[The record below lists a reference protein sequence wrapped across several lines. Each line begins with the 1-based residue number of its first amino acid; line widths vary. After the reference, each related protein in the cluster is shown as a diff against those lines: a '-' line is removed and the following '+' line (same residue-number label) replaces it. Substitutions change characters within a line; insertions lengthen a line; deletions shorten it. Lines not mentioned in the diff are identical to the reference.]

1 MRSKIFLSIAL
12 LIAFFSSHSQT
23 VILYTDDFAGSSYE
37 IGAGSYDYMTLL
49 RAGITMVRSVRVQ
62 KGMQVTLYENDNYT
76 GKSLVITEDA
86 PMKYLL
92 AKGYGQISQNVSLVV
107 APYTKTSEGPVVT
120 IFKDNFSGPSKK
132 LTEGFYDFM
141 DLGAVDND
149 QLSSVKIPKG
159 WRVTLYEHKESKGRS
174 LALTTDAN
182 ASLLIK
188 NKFND
193 LTSSILVE
201 QLLPPE
207 VTPPVKAPP
216 VIPETK
222 TPEYPT
228 TPDQP
233 APATPADDPANPTV
247 VIYQGD
253 RTGESKRLAPG
264 IYDTDQLEI
273 GDNEISSVHIP
284 AGVSVVLY
292 DQPRFKGKS
301 LRLDEDA
308 STAFLD
314 AKGFNNVASS
324 ISVELTPRVMI
335 YTDAF
340 SGNSASFAPGYY
352 HVNELGIEND
362 ELSSVRLFAD
372 TWVLLFEHNN
382 FKGRSI
388 LLTKDASADFIAG
401 KGFDNLASSMIVGT
415 SDMPLPEVT
424 IYRDNFANPLKT
436 LVPGEY
442 PVLDN
447 VNDQLSSLKIPRGLR
462 VTLFEDVAF
471 GGRSIIINTSVGDD
485 FLRANRFDDAVSSIK
500 IEQVD
505 PRDLVVTLYS
515 ETFKG
520 NSQELKPGRYL
531 VRDITLARNT
541 LTSLRVPEGMLVTLY
556 EHDNFRGIYETTDRD
571 KDFSS
576 FKMFD
581 NFYSSFIVED
591 VFKPIISS
599 PTVTTTTEAQPVI
612 RDPETVPI
620 TVITVTEEDR
630 FEACK
635 LSDKDYQTALKA
647 IEKKG
652 FSSDRMT
659 VAQLATK
666 NKCLTN
672 NQIRGIAKLLGFE
685 DQRLEFV
692 KTMYDQAIEK
702 STYYTLDDTFVFM
715 SSKDDFA
722 KFLSSKE

>member
-1 MRSKIFLSIAL
+1 MKLKTLLSIILPML
-12 LIAFFSSHSQT
+12 LFNLHAQT

-37 IGAGSYDYMTLL
+37 VGPGSYDYMTLL

-62 KGMQVTLYENDNYT
+62 KGMQVTLYENDQYT
-76 GKSLVITEDA
+76 GRSLVITEDA

-92 AKGYGQISQNVSLVV
+92 AKGYGQVAQNVSLVV
-107 APYTKTSEGPVVT
+107 APYTPASAGPGVA
-120 IFKDNFSGPSKK
+120 IYKDNFSGASKK
-132 LTEGFYDFM
+132 LTEGFYDFT

-159 WRVTLYEHKESKGRS
+159 WSVTLYEHKESKGRS
-174 LALTTDAN
+174 LVLTADAN
-182 ASLLIK
+182 AALLIK

-193 LTSSILVE
+193 VTSSILVE
-201 QLLPPE
+201 KLPPPE
-207 VTPPVKAPP
+207 VPAPIKTPPV
-216 VIPETK
+216 VPETK
-222 TPEYPT
+222 TPEDPIL
-228 TPDQP
+228 PQQP
-233 APATPADDPANPTV
+233 ASPDDDPANPMVT
-247 VIYQGD
+247 IYQGD
-253 RTGESKRLAPG
+253 RSGESKRLAPG

-273 GDNEISSVHIP
+273 GDNELSSIHIP

-292 DQPRFKGKS
+292 DQPKFKGKS

-314 AKGFNNVASS
+314 AQGFNNTTSS
-324 ISVELTPRVMI
+324 LWVELTPRVII
-335 YTDAF
+335 YSDAF
-340 SGNSASFAPGYY
+340 TGNSASLTPGYY
-352 HVNELGIEND
+352 HVNQLGIEND

-382 FKGRSI
+382 FRGRSI

-415 SDMPLPEVT
+415 SDIPLPQVT
-424 IYRDNFANPLKT
+424 LYRDNFANPLAT

-447 VNDQLSSLKIPRGLR
+447 FDNQLSSIKIPRGLR

-471 GGRSIIINTSVGDD
+471 GGRAVTLNASVGDD
-485 FLRANRFDDAVSSIK
+485 FLRANKFDDAVSSIK
-500 IEQVD
+500 VEQAD
-505 PRDLVVTLYS
+505 PRALVVTLYS

-556 EHDNFRGIYETTDRD
+556 EHDNFRGVYETADRD
-571 KDFSS
+571 KDFSP

-591 VFKPIISS
+591 IFRPIFSA
-599 PTVTTTTEAQPVI
+599 PPVTTTTEAQPI
-612 RDPETVPI
+612 IPDKEPEPTTI
-620 TVITVTEEDR
+620 TTAVEEDA
-630 FEACK
+630 FELCK
-635 LSDKDYQTALKA
+635 LSDRDYQTALKA

-672 NQIRGIAKLLGFE
+672 DQIRGIAKLLGFE

-692 KTMYDQAIEK
+692 KNMYDQAIEK
-702 STYYTLDDTFVFM
+702 STFYTLDDVFVFM
-715 SSKDDFA
+715 SSKDDLA
-722 KFLSSKE
+722 KFLTSKH

>member
-1 MRSKIFLSIAL
+1 
-12 LIAFFSSHSQT
+12 
-23 VILYTDDFAGSSYE
+23 
-37 IGAGSYDYMTLL
+37 
-49 RAGITMVRSVRVQ
+49 
-62 KGMQVTLYENDNYT
+62 
-76 GKSLVITEDA
+76 
-86 PMKYLL
+86 
-92 AKGYGQISQNVSLVV
+92 
-107 APYTKTSEGPVVT
+107 
-120 IFKDNFSGPSKK
+120 
-132 LTEGFYDFM
+132 
-141 DLGAVDND
+141 
-149 QLSSVKIPKG
+149 
-159 WRVTLYEHKESKGRS
+159 
-174 LALTTDAN
+174 
-182 ASLLIK
+182 
-188 NKFND
+188 
-193 LTSSILVE
+193 
-201 QLLPPE
+201 
-207 VTPPVKAPP
+207 
-216 VIPETK
+216 
-222 TPEYPT
+222 
-228 TPDQP
+228 
-233 APATPADDPANPTV
+233 
-247 VIYQGD
+247 
-253 RTGESKRLAPG
+253 
-264 IYDTDQLEI
+264 
-273 GDNEISSVHIP
+273 
-284 AGVSVVLY
+284 
-292 DQPRFKGKS
+292 
-301 LRLDEDA
+301 A

-340 SGNSASFAPGYY
+340 SGNSASFSPGYY

-401 KGFDNLASSMIVGT
+401 KGFDNVASSMIVGT

-424 IYRDNFANPLKT
+424 IYRDNFANPLRS

-442 PVLDN
+442 PVLEN
-447 VNDQLSSLKIPRGLR
+447 FNDQLSSLKIPRGLR

-471 GGRSIIINTSVGDD
+471 GGRSVTINTSVGDD
-485 FLRANRFDDAVSSIK
+485 FLRTNKFDNAVSSIK
-500 IEQVD
+500 VEQVD

-515 ETFKG
+515 ETYQG
-520 NSQELKPGRYL
+520 NSQQLKPGRYL
-531 VRDITLARNT
+531 VRDITLAPNT

-556 EHDNFRGIYETTDRD
+556 EHDNFRGVYETTDRD
-571 KDFSS
+571 KDFSP

-591 VFKPIISS
+591 IFKPVISS
-599 PTVTTTTEAQPVI
+599 PVVTTTTESQPIV
-612 RDPETVPI
+612 RDKEPEPI
-620 TVITVTEEDR
+620 VTTIVEDDR
-630 FEACK
+630 FETCK
-635 LSDKDYQTALKA
+635 LSDNDYQIALKA

-692 KTMYDQAIEK
+692 KSMYDQAIEK
-702 STYYTLDDTFVFM
+702 STYYTLDDVFVFM

>member
-1 MRSKIFLSIAL
+1 MKLKTLLSIIL
-12 LIAFFSSHSQT
+12 PMLFFNLHAQT

-37 IGAGSYDYMTLL
+37 VGPGSYDYMTLL

-76 GKSLVITEDA
+76 GRSLVITEDA

-92 AKGYGQISQNVSLVV
+92 AKGYGQIAQNVSLVV
-107 APYTKTSEGPVVT
+107 APYTPANAGPAV
-120 IFKDNFSGPSKK
+120 IIYKDNFSGASKK
-132 LTEGFYDFM
+132 LTEGFYDFT

-149 QLSSVKIPKG
+149 QLSSVRIPKG
-159 WRVTLYEHKESKGRS
+159 WSVTLYEHKESKGRS
-174 LALTTDAN
+174 LVLTADAN
-182 ASLLIK
+182 AALLIK

-193 LTSSILVE
+193 ITSSILVE
-201 QLLPPE
+201 KLPPPE
-207 VTPPVKAPP
+207 VPAPVKTPP

-222 TPEYPT
+222 TPEDPIL
-228 TPDQP
+228 PQQP
-233 APATPADDPANPTV
+233 ASPGHDPANPMIT
-247 VIYQGD
+247 IYQGD
-253 RTGESKRLAPG
+253 RSGESKRLAPG

-273 GDNEISSVHIP
+273 GDNELSSIHIP

-292 DQPRFKGKS
+292 DQPKFKGKS

-314 AKGFNNVASS
+314 ARGFNNTTSS
-324 ISVELTPRVMI
+324 LSVELTPRVII

-340 SGNSASFAPGYY
+340 TGNSASLTPGYY
-352 HVNELGIEND
+352 HVNQLGIDND
-362 ELSSVRLFAD
+362 ELSSVKLFAD

-388 LLTKDASADFIAG
+388 LLTQDASADFIAG
-401 KGFDNLASSMIVGT
+401 RRFDNLASSMIVGT
-415 SDMPLPEVT
+415 SDIPLPQVT
-424 IYRDNFANPLKT
+424 LYRDNFANPLAT

-442 PVLDN
+442 LVLDN
-447 VNDQLSSLKIPRGLR
+447 FDNQLSSIKIPRGLR
-462 VTLFEDVAF
+462 VTLFEEVAF
-471 GGRSIIINTSVGDD
+471 GGRAVTLNASVGDD
-485 FLRANRFDDAVSSIK
+485 FLRTNKFDDAVSSIK
-500 IEQVD
+500 VEQVD
-505 PRDLVVTLYS
+505 PRELVVTLYS
-515 ETFKG
+515 ESFKG

-531 VRDITLARNT
+531 VRDITLPRNT
-541 LTSLRVPEGMLVTLY
+541 LTSVHVPEGMLLTLY
-556 EHDNFRGIYETTDRD
+556 EHDNFRGVYETADRD
-571 KDFSS
+571 KDFSP

-591 VFKPIISS
+591 IFRPILSA
-599 PTVTTTTEAQPVI
+599 PPVTTTTEAQPI
-612 RDPETVPI
+612 IPDKEPKPTTITTV
-620 TVITVTEEDR
+620 VEEDP
-630 FEACK
+630 FELCK
-635 LSDKDYQTALKA
+635 LSDRDYQTALKA

-672 NQIRGIAKLLGFE
+672 DQIRGIARLLGFE

-692 KTMYDQAIEK
+692 KSMYDQAIEK
-702 STYYTLDDTFVFM
+702 STFYTLDDVFVFM

-722 KFLSSKE
+722 KFLTSKH

>member
-1 MRSKIFLSIAL
+1 MKLKTLLSIIL
-12 LIAFFSSHSQT
+12 LMLFFNLHAQT

-37 IGAGSYDYMTLL
+37 VGPGSYDYMTLL

-62 KGMQVTLYENDNYT
+62 KGMQVTMYENDNYT
-76 GKSLVITEDA
+76 GRSLVITEDA

-92 AKGYGQISQNVSLVV
+92 AKGYGQIAQNVSLIV
-107 APYTKTSEGPVVT
+107 APYAPANAGPAVT
-120 IFKDNFSGPSKK
+120 IYKDNFSGASKK
-132 LTEGFYDFM
+132 LTEGFYDFT

-159 WRVTLYEHKESKGRS
+159 WSVTLYEHKESKGRS
-174 LALTTDAN
+174 LVLTADAN
-182 ASLLIK
+182 AALLIK

-193 LTSSILVE
+193 VTSSILVE
-201 QLLPPE
+201 KLPPPE
-207 VTPPVKAPP
+207 VPAPVKTPP

-222 TPEYPT
+222 TPEDPIL
-228 TPDQP
+228 PQQP
-233 APATPADDPANPTV
+233 ASPGDDPANPMIT
-247 VIYQGD
+247 IYQGD
-253 RTGESKRLAPG
+253 RSGEFKRLAPG

-273 GDNEISSVHIP
+273 GDNELSSIHIP

-292 DQPRFKGKS
+292 DQPKFKGKS

-314 AKGFNNVASS
+314 ARGFNNTTSS
-324 ISVELTPRVMI
+324 LSVELTPRVII

-340 SGNSASFAPGYY
+340 TGNSASLTPGYY
-352 HVNELGIEND
+352 HVNQLGIDND
-362 ELSSVRLFAD
+362 ELSSVKLFAD

-388 LLTKDASADFIAG
+388 LLTQDASADFIAG
-401 KGFDNLASSMIVGT
+401 RRFDNLASSMIVGT
-415 SDMPLPEVT
+415 SDIPLPQVT
-424 IYRDNFANPLKT
+424 LYRDNFANLLAT

-447 VNDQLSSLKIPRGLR
+447 FDNQLSSIKIPRGLR

-471 GGRSIIINTSVGDD
+471 GGRAVTLNASVGDD
-485 FLRANRFDDAVSSIK
+485 FLRTNKFDDAVSSIK
-500 IEQVD
+500 VEQVD
-505 PRDLVVTLYS
+505 PRELVVTLYS
-515 ETFKG
+515 ESFKG

-531 VRDITLARNT
+531 VRDITLPRNT
-541 LTSLRVPEGMLVTLY
+541 LTSVHVPEGMLLTLY
-556 EHDNFRGIYETTDRD
+556 EHDNFRGVYETADRD
-571 KDFSS
+571 KDFSP

-591 VFKPIISS
+591 IFRPILSA
-599 PTVTTTTEAQPVI
+599 PPVTTTTEAQPI
-612 RDPETVPI
+612 IPDKEPEPTTII
-620 TVITVTEEDR
+620 TVVEEDL
-630 FEACK
+630 FELCK
-635 LSDKDYQTALKA
+635 LSDRDYQTALKT

-672 NQIRGIAKLLGFE
+672 DQIRGVAKLLGFE

-692 KTMYDQAIEK
+692 KSMYDQAIEK
-702 STYYTLDDTFVFM
+702 STFYTLDDLFVFM

-722 KFLSSKE
+722 KFLTSKH

>member
-1 MRSKIFLSIAL
+1 MKLKTLSSIIL
-12 LIAFFSSHSQT
+12 LMLFFNLHAQT

-37 IGAGSYDYMTLL
+37 VGPGSYDYMTLL

-62 KGMQVTLYENDNYT
+62 KGMQVTMYENDNYT
-76 GKSLVITEDA
+76 GRSLVITEDA

-92 AKGYGQISQNVSLVV
+92 AKGYGQVAQNVSLIV
-107 APYTKTSEGPVVT
+107 APYAPANAGPAVT
-120 IFKDNFSGPSKK
+120 IYKDNFSGASKK
-132 LTEGFYDFM
+132 LTEGLYDFT

-159 WRVTLYEHKESKGRS
+159 WSVTLYEHKESKGRS
-174 LALTTDAN
+174 LVLTADAN
-182 ASLLIK
+182 AAFLIK

-193 LTSSILVE
+193 VTSSILVE
-201 QLLPPE
+201 KLPPPE
-207 VTPPVKAPP
+207 VPAPVKTPP

-222 TPEYPT
+222 TPEDPIL
-228 TPDQP
+228 PQQP
-233 APATPADDPANPTV
+233 ASPGDDPANPMIT
-247 VIYQGD
+247 IYQGD
-253 RTGESKRLAPG
+253 RSGESKRLAPG

-273 GDNEISSVHIP
+273 GDNELSSIHIP

-292 DQPRFKGKS
+292 DQPKFKGKS

-314 AKGFNNVASS
+314 ARGFNNTTSS
-324 ISVELTPRVMI
+324 LSVELTPRVII
-335 YTDAF
+335 YADAF
-340 SGNSASFAPGYY
+340 TGNSASLTPGYY
-352 HVNELGIEND
+352 HVNQLGIDND
-362 ELSSVRLFAD
+362 ELSSVKLFAD

-388 LLTKDASADFIAG
+388 LLTQDASADFIAG
-401 KGFDNLASSMIVGT
+401 RRFDNLASSMIVGT
-415 SDMPLPEVT
+415 SDIPLPQVT
-424 IYRDNFANPLKT
+424 LYRDNFANLLAT

-447 VNDQLSSLKIPRGLR
+447 FDNQLSSIKIPRGLR

-471 GGRSIIINTSVGDD
+471 GGRAVTLNASVGDD
-485 FLRANRFDDAVSSIK
+485 FLRTNKFDDAVSSIK
-500 IEQVD
+500 VEQVD
-505 PRDLVVTLYS
+505 PRELVVTLYS
-515 ETFKG
+515 ESFKG

-531 VRDITLARNT
+531 VRDITLPRNT
-541 LTSLRVPEGMLVTLY
+541 LTSVHVPEGMLLTLY
-556 EHDNFRGIYETTDRD
+556 EHDNFRGVYETADRD
-571 KDFSS
+571 KDFSP

-591 VFKPIISS
+591 IFRPILSA
-599 PTVTTTTEAQPVI
+599 PPVTTTTEAQPI
-612 RDPETVPI
+612 IPDKEPEPTTII
-620 TVITVTEEDR
+620 TVVEEDP
-630 FEACK
+630 FELCK
-635 LSDKDYQTALKA
+635 LGDRDYQTALKA

-672 NQIRGIAKLLGFE
+672 DQIRGIAKLLGFE

-692 KTMYDQAIEK
+692 KSMYDQAIEK
-702 STYYTLDDTFVFM
+702 STFYTLDDVFVFM

-722 KFLSSKE
+722 KFLTSKH

>member
-1 MRSKIFLSIAL
+1 MKLKTLLSIIL
-12 LIAFFSSHSQT
+12 PMLFFNLHAQT

-37 IGAGSYDYMTLL
+37 VGPGSYDYMTLL

-62 KGMQVTLYENDNYT
+62 KGMQVTLYENDQYT
-76 GKSLVITEDA
+76 GRSLVITEDA

-92 AKGYGQISQNVSLVV
+92 AKGYGQIAQNVSLVV
-107 APYTKTSEGPVVT
+107 ASYTPANAGPAV
-120 IFKDNFSGPSKK
+120 IIYKDNFSGASKK
-132 LTEGFYDFM
+132 LTEGFYDFT

-159 WRVTLYEHKESKGRS
+159 WSVTLYEHKESKGRS
-174 LALTTDAN
+174 LVLTADAN
-182 ASLLIK
+182 AALLIK

-193 LTSSILVE
+193 VTSSILVE
-201 QLLPPE
+201 KLPLPE
-207 VTPPVKAPP
+207 VPAPVKTPP

-222 TPEYPT
+222 TPEDPIH
-228 TPDQP
+228 PQQP
-233 APATPADDPANPTV
+233 ASPGDDPANPMIT
-247 VIYQGD
+247 IYQGD
-253 RTGESKRLAPG
+253 RSGESKRLAPG

-273 GDNEISSVHIP
+273 GDNELSSIHIP

-292 DQPRFKGKS
+292 DQPKFKGKS

-308 STAFLD
+308 GTAFLD
-314 AKGFNNVASS
+314 ARGFNNTTSS
-324 ISVELTPRVMI
+324 LSVELTPRVII
-335 YTDAF
+335 YADAF
-340 SGNSASFAPGYY
+340 TGNSASLTPGYY
-352 HVNELGIEND
+352 HVNQLGIDND
-362 ELSSVRLFAD
+362 ELSSVKLFAD

-388 LLTKDASADFIAG
+388 LLTQDASADFIAG
-401 KGFDNLASSMIVGT
+401 RRFDNLASSMIVGT
-415 SDMPLPEVT
+415 SDIPLPQVT
-424 IYRDNFANPLKT
+424 LYRDNFTNPLAT

-447 VNDQLSSLKIPRGLR
+447 FDNQLSSIKIPRGLR

-471 GGRSIIINTSVGDD
+471 GDRAVTLNASVGDD
-485 FLRANRFDDAVSSIK
+485 FLRTNKFDDAVSSIK
-500 IEQVD
+500 VEQLD
-505 PRDLVVTLYS
+505 PRELVVTLYS
-515 ETFKG
+515 ESFKG

-531 VRDITLARNT
+531 VRDITLPRNT
-541 LTSLRVPEGMLVTLY
+541 LTSVHVPEGMLLTLY
-556 EHDNFRGIYETTDRD
+556 EHDNFRGVYETADRD
-571 KDFSS
+571 KDFSP

-591 VFKPIISS
+591 IFRPILSA
-599 PTVTTTTEAQPVI
+599 PPVTTTTEAQPI
-612 RDPETVPI
+612 IPDKEPEPTTII
-620 TVITVTEEDR
+620 TVVEEDP
-630 FEACK
+630 FELCK
-635 LSDKDYQTALKA
+635 LGDRDYQTALKA

-672 NQIRGIAKLLGFE
+672 DQIRGIAKLLGFE

-692 KTMYDQAIEK
+692 KSMYDQAIEK
-702 STYYTLDDTFVFM
+702 STFYTLDDVFVFM

-722 KFLSSKE
+722 KFLTSKH

>member
-1 MRSKIFLSIAL
+1 MKLKTLLSIIL
-12 LIAFFSSHSQT
+12 LMLFFNLHAQT

-37 IGAGSYDYMTLL
+37 VGPGSYDYMTLL

-62 KGMQVTLYENDNYT
+62 KGMQVTMYENDNYT
-76 GKSLVITEDA
+76 GRSLVITEDA

-92 AKGYGQISQNVSLVV
+92 AKGYGQVAQNVSLIV
-107 APYTKTSEGPVVT
+107 APYAPANAGPAVT
-120 IFKDNFSGPSKK
+120 IYKDNFSGASKK
-132 LTEGFYDFM
+132 LTEGFYDFT

-159 WRVTLYEHKESKGRS
+159 WSVILYEHKESKGRS
-174 LALTTDAN
+174 LVLTADAN
-182 ASLLIK
+182 AALLIK

-193 LTSSILVE
+193 VTSSILVE
-201 QLLPPE
+201 KLPPPE
-207 VTPPVKAPP
+207 VPAPVKTPP

-222 TPEYPT
+222 TPEDPIL
-228 TPDQP
+228 PQQP
-233 APATPADDPANPTV
+233 ASHGDDPANPTIT
-247 VIYQGD
+247 IYQGD
-253 RTGESKRLAPG
+253 RSGESKRLAPG

-273 GDNEISSVHIP
+273 GDNELSSIHIP

-292 DQPRFKGKS
+292 DQPKFKGKS

-314 AKGFNNVASS
+314 ARGFNNTTSS
-324 ISVELTPRVMI
+324 LSVELTPRVII

-340 SGNSASFAPGYY
+340 TGNSASLTPGYY
-352 HVNELGIEND
+352 HVNQLGIDND
-362 ELSSVRLFAD
+362 ELSSVKLFAD

-388 LLTKDASADFIAG
+388 LLTQDASADFIAG
-401 KGFDNLASSMIVGT
+401 RRFDNLASSMIVGT
-415 SDMPLPEVT
+415 SDIPLPQVT
-424 IYRDNFANPLKT
+424 LYRDNFANLLAT

-447 VNDQLSSLKIPRGLR
+447 FDNQLSSIKIPRGLR
-462 VTLFEDVAF
+462 VTLFEDVVF
-471 GGRSIIINTSVGDD
+471 GGRAVTLNASVGDD
-485 FLRANRFDDAVSSIK
+485 FLRTNKFDDAVSSIK
-500 IEQVD
+500 VEQVD
-505 PRDLVVTLYS
+505 PRELVVTLYS
-515 ETFKG
+515 ESFKG

-531 VRDITLARNT
+531 VRDITLPRNT
-541 LTSLRVPEGMLVTLY
+541 LTSVHVPEGMLLTLY
-556 EHDNFRGIYETTDRD
+556 EHDNFRGVYETADRD
-571 KDFSS
+571 KDFSP

-591 VFKPIISS
+591 IFRPILSA
-599 PTVTTTTEAQPVI
+599 PPVTTTTEAQPI
-612 RDPETVPI
+612 IPDKEPEPTTII
-620 TVITVTEEDR
+620 TVVEEDP
-630 FEACK
+630 FELCK
-635 LSDKDYQTALKA
+635 LSDRDYQTALKA

-672 NQIRGIAKLLGFE
+672 DQIRGIAKLLGFE

-692 KTMYDQAIEK
+692 KSMYDQAIEK
-702 STYYTLDDTFVFM
+702 STFYTLDDVFVFM

-722 KFLSSKE
+722 KFLTSKE

>member
-1 MRSKIFLSIAL
+1 MKLKTLLSIIL
-12 LIAFFSSHSQT
+12 LMLFFNLHAQT

-37 IGAGSYDYMTLL
+37 VGPGSYDYMTLL

-62 KGMQVTLYENDNYT
+62 KGMQVTMYENDNYT
-76 GKSLVITEDA
+76 GRSLVITEDA

-92 AKGYGQISQNVSLVV
+92 AKGYGQVAQNVSLVV
-107 APYTKTSEGPVVT
+107 APYTPANAGPAV
-120 IFKDNFSGPSKK
+120 IIYKDNFSGASKK
-132 LTEGFYDFM
+132 LTEGFYDFT

-159 WRVTLYEHKESKGRS
+159 WSVILYEHKESKGRS
-174 LALTTDAN
+174 LVLTADAN
-182 ASLLIK
+182 AALLIR

-193 LTSSILVE
+193 VTSSILVE
-201 QLLPPE
+201 KLPPPE
-207 VTPPVKAPP
+207 VPAPVKTPPVA
-216 VIPETK
+216 PETK
-222 TPEYPT
+222 TPEDPIL
-228 TPDQP
+228 PQQP
-233 APATPADDPANPTV
+233 ASPSDDPANPMIT
-247 VIYQGD
+247 IYQGD
-253 RTGESKRLAPG
+253 RSGESKRLAPG

-273 GDNEISSVHIP
+273 GDNELSSIHIP

-292 DQPRFKGKS
+292 DQPKFKGKS

-314 AKGFNNVASS
+314 ARGFNNTTSS
-324 ISVELTPRVMI
+324 LSVELTPRVII

-340 SGNSASFAPGYY
+340 TGNSASLTPGYY
-352 HVNELGIEND
+352 HVNQLGIDND
-362 ELSSVRLFAD
+362 ELSSVKLFAD

-388 LLTKDASADFIAG
+388 LLTQDAPADFIAG
-401 KGFDNLASSMIVGT
+401 RRFDNLASSMIVGT
-415 SDMPLPEVT
+415 SDIPLPQVT
-424 IYRDNFANPLKT
+424 LYRDNFANPLAT

-447 VNDQLSSLKIPRGLR
+447 FDNQLSSIKIPRGLR
-462 VTLFEDVAF
+462 VTLFEEVAF
-471 GGRSIIINTSVGDD
+471 GGRAVTLNASVGDD
-485 FLRANRFDDAVSSIK
+485 FLRTNKFDDAVSSIK
-500 IEQVD
+500 VEQVD
-505 PRDLVVTLYS
+505 PRELVVTLYS
-515 ETFKG
+515 ESFKG

-531 VRDITLARNT
+531 VRDITLPRNT
-541 LTSLRVPEGMLVTLY
+541 LTSVHVPEGMLVTLY
-556 EHDNFRGIYETTDRD
+556 EHDNFRGVYETADRD
-571 KDFSS
+571 KDFSP

-591 VFKPIISS
+591 IFRPILSA
-599 PTVTTTTEAQPVI
+599 PPVTTTTEAQPI
-612 RDPETVPI
+612 IPDKEPEPTTII
-620 TVITVTEEDR
+620 TVVEEDL
-630 FEACK
+630 FELCK
-635 LSDKDYQTALKA
+635 LSDRDYQTALKA

-672 NQIRGIAKLLGFE
+672 DQIRGVAKLLGFE

-692 KTMYDQAIEK
+692 KSMYDQAIEK
-702 STYYTLDDTFVFM
+702 STFYTLDDVFVFM

-722 KFLSSKE
+722 KFLTSKH

>member
-1 MRSKIFLSIAL
+1 MKLKTLLSIIL
-12 LIAFFSSHSQT
+12 LMLFFNLHAQT

-37 IGAGSYDYMTLL
+37 VGPGSYDYMTLL

-62 KGMQVTLYENDNYT
+62 KGMQVTMYENDQYT
-76 GKSLVITEDA
+76 GRSLVITEDA

-92 AKGYGQISQNVSLVV
+92 AKGYGQVAQNVSLIV
-107 APYTKTSEGPVVT
+107 APYAPANAGPAVT
-120 IFKDNFSGPSKK
+120 IYKDNFSGASKK
-132 LTEGFYDFM
+132 LTEGFYDFT

-159 WRVTLYEHKESKGRS
+159 WNVTLYEHKESKGRS
-174 LALTTDAN
+174 LVLTADAN
-182 ASLLIK
+182 AALLIK
-188 NKFND
+188 KKFND
-193 LTSSILVE
+193 VTSSILVE
-201 QLLPPE
+201 KLPPPE
-207 VTPPVKAPP
+207 VPAPVKTPP

-222 TPEYPT
+222 TPEDPIH
-228 TPDQP
+228 PQQP
-233 APATPADDPANPTV
+233 ASPGDDPANPMIT
-247 VIYQGD
+247 IYQGD
-253 RTGESKRLAPG
+253 RSGESKRLAPG

-273 GDNEISSVHIP
+273 GDNELSSIHIP

-292 DQPRFKGKS
+292 DQPKFKGKS

-314 AKGFNNVASS
+314 ARGFNNTTSS
-324 ISVELTPRVMI
+324 LSVELTPRVII

-340 SGNSASFAPGYY
+340 TGNAASLTPGYY
-352 HVNELGIEND
+352 HVNQLGIDND
-362 ELSSVRLFAD
+362 ELSSIKLFAD

-388 LLTKDASADFIAG
+388 LLTQDASADFIAG
-401 KGFDNLASSMIVGT
+401 RRFDNLASSMIVGT
-415 SDMPLPEVT
+415 SDIPLPQVT
-424 IYRDNFANPLKT
+424 LYRDNFANPLAT

-447 VNDQLSSLKIPRGLR
+447 FDNQLSSIKIPRGLR

-471 GGRSIIINTSVGDD
+471 GGRAVTLNASVGDD
-485 FLRANRFDDAVSSIK
+485 FLRTNKFDDAVSSIK
-500 IEQVD
+500 VEQVD
-505 PRDLVVTLYS
+505 PRELVVTLYS
-515 ETFKG
+515 ERFKG

-531 VRDITLARNT
+531 VRNITLPRNT
-541 LTSLRVPEGMLVTLY
+541 LTSVHVPEGMLVTLY
-556 EHDNFRGIYETTDRD
+556 EHDNFRGVYETADRD
-571 KDFSS
+571 KDFSP

-591 VFKPIISS
+591 IFRPILSA
-599 PTVTTTTEAQPVI
+599 PPVTTTTEAQPI
-612 RDPETVPI
+612 IPDKEPEPTTITTV
-620 TVITVTEEDR
+620 VEEDP
-630 FEACK
+630 FELCK
-635 LSDKDYQTALKA
+635 LSDRDYQTALKA

-672 NQIRGIAKLLGFE
+672 DQIRGIAKLLGFE

-692 KTMYDQAIEK
+692 KSMYDQAIEK
-702 STYYTLDDTFVFM
+702 STFYTLDDVFVFM

-722 KFLSSKE
+722 KFLTSKH

>member
-1 MRSKIFLSIAL
+1 MKVKILIVIL
-12 LIAFFSSHSQT
+12 LITCVNLHAQT

-37 IGAGSYDYMTLL
+37 IDAGSYDYMTLL

-76 GKSLVITEDA
+76 GRSLVITEDA

-92 AKGYGQISQNVSLVV
+92 AKGYGQVAQNVSLVV
-107 APYTKTSEGPVVT
+107 APYTKASEGPIVT
-120 IFKDNFSGPSKK
+120 IFKDNFSGTSKK

-141 DLGAVDND
+141 DLGTVGND
-149 QLSSVKIPKG
+149 QLSSVRIPKG
-159 WRVTLYEHKESKGRS
+159 WRVTLYEHKESKGRT
-174 LALTTDAN
+174 LVLTADAS
-182 ASLLIK
+182 ASVLLK

-193 LTSSILVE
+193 ITSSILVE
-201 QLLPPE
+201 QLPPPE
-207 VTPPVKAPP
+207 VPAPVKTPPV
-216 VIPETK
+216 VPETK
-222 TPEYPT
+222 TPEDPQTPPPPAQPT
-228 TPDQP
+228 
-233 APATPADDPANPTV
+233 ASLDDPVNPMII
-247 VIYQGD
+247 IYQGD

-273 GDNEISSVHIP
+273 GDNEISSVHVP

-292 DQPRFKGKS
+292 DQPKFKGKS

-340 SGNSASFAPGYY
+340 SGNSASFSPGYY

-401 KGFDNLASSMIVGT
+401 KGFDNVASSMIVGT

-424 IYRDNFANPLKT
+424 IYRDNFANPLRS

-442 PVLDN
+442 PVLEN
-447 VNDQLSSLKIPRGLR
+447 FNDQLSSLKIPRGLR

-471 GGRSIIINTSVGDD
+471 GGRSVTINTSVGDD
-485 FLRANRFDDAVSSIK
+485 FLRTNKFDNAVSSIK
-500 IEQVD
+500 VEQVD

-515 ETFKG
+515 ETYQG
-520 NSQELKPGRYL
+520 NSQQLKPGRYL
-531 VRDITLARNT
+531 VRDITLAPNT

-556 EHDNFRGIYETTDRD
+556 EHDNFRGVYETTDRD
-571 KDFSS
+571 KDFSP

-591 VFKPIISS
+591 IFKPVISS
-599 PTVTTTTEAQPVI
+599 PVVTTTTESQPIV
-612 RDPETVPI
+612 RDKEPEPI
-620 TVITVTEEDR
+620 VTTIVEDDR
-630 FEACK
+630 FETCK
-635 LSDKDYQTALKA
+635 LSDNDYQIALKA

-692 KTMYDQAIEK
+692 KSMYDQAIEK
-702 STYYTLDDTFVFM
+702 STYYTLDDVFVFM

>member
-1 MRSKIFLSIAL
+1 MKLKTLLSIIL
-12 LIAFFSSHSQT
+12 PMLFFNLHAQT

-37 IGAGSYDYMTLL
+37 VGPGSYDYMTLL

-62 KGMQVTLYENDNYT
+62 KGMQVTLYENDQYT
-76 GKSLVITEDA
+76 GRSLVITEDA

-92 AKGYGQISQNVSLVV
+92 AKGYGQIAQNVSLVV
-107 APYTKTSEGPVVT
+107 ASYTPVTAGPAV
-120 IFKDNFSGPSKK
+120 IIYKDNFSGASKK
-132 LTEGFYDFM
+132 LTEGFYDFT

-149 QLSSVKIPKG
+149 QLSSVRIPKG
-159 WRVTLYEHKESKGRS
+159 WSVTLYEHKESKGRS
-174 LALTTDAN
+174 LVLTADAN
-182 ASLLIK
+182 AALLIK

-193 LTSSILVE
+193 VTSSILVE
-201 QLLPPE
+201 KLPPPE
-207 VTPPVKAPP
+207 VPAPVKTPP

-222 TPEYPT
+222 TPEDPIL
-228 TPDQP
+228 PQQP
-233 APATPADDPANPTV
+233 ASPGDDPANPMIT
-247 VIYQGD
+247 IYQGD
-253 RTGESKRLAPG
+253 RSGESKRLAPG

-273 GDNEISSVHIP
+273 GDNELSSIHIP

-292 DQPRFKGKS
+292 DQPKFKGKS

-314 AKGFNNVASS
+314 ARGFNNTTSS
-324 ISVELTPRVMI
+324 LSVELTPRVII

-340 SGNSASFAPGYY
+340 TGNSASLTPGYY
-352 HVNELGIEND
+352 HVNQLGIDND
-362 ELSSVRLFAD
+362 ELSSVKLFAD

-388 LLTKDASADFIAG
+388 LLTQDASADFIAG
-401 KGFDNLASSMIVGT
+401 RRFDNLASSMIVGT
-415 SDMPLPEVT
+415 SDIPLPQVT
-424 IYRDNFANPLKT
+424 LYRDNFANPLAI

-447 VNDQLSSLKIPRGLR
+447 FDNQLSSIKIPRGLR
-462 VTLFEDVAF
+462 VTLFEDAAF
-471 GGRSIIINTSVGDD
+471 GGRAVTLNASVGDD
-485 FLRANRFDDAVSSIK
+485 FLRTNKFDDAVSSIK
-500 IEQVD
+500 VEQVD
-505 PRDLVVTLYS
+505 PRELVVTLYS
-515 ETFKG
+515 ESFKG

-531 VRDITLARNT
+531 VRDITLPRNT
-541 LTSLRVPEGMLVTLY
+541 LTSVHVPEGMLLTLY
-556 EHDNFRGIYETTDRD
+556 EHDNFRGVYETADRD
-571 KDFSS
+571 KDFSP

-591 VFKPIISS
+591 IFRPILSA
-599 PTVTTTTEAQPVI
+599 PPVTTTTEAQPI
-612 RDPETVPI
+612 IPDKEPEPTTI
-620 TVITVTEEDR
+620 TVVEEDP
-630 FEACK
+630 FELCK
-635 LSDKDYQTALKA
+635 LSDRDYQTALKA

-672 NQIRGIAKLLGFE
+672 DQIRGIAKLLGFE

-692 KTMYDQAIEK
+692 KSMYDQAIEK
-702 STYYTLDDTFVFM
+702 STFYTLDDVFVFM

-722 KFLSSKE
+722 KFLTSKH